1 MLKISFD
8 ENFPENTRA
17 LPLALIV
24 EVKNNYNGLRFAV
37 LVSIR
42 FLSFT
47 LVGCVKDYIIF

>member
-24 EVKNNYNGLRFAV
+24 EEKITTMVCALQSLFQ
-37 LVSIR
+37 
-42 FLSFT
+42 
-47 LVGCVKDYIIF
+47 